1 MKKFCRLLMK
11 AISPWFLLA
20 PAISSIKPKHLLI

>member
-1 MKKFCRLLMK
+1 MKKFYRPLMN

-20 PAISSIKPKHLLI
+20 PAISSIKLKHLLI